1 MSDHAH
7 FRMTSMADP
16 YHRELSTR
24 ERDALHAHGAD
35 CPACKQYHDRLLQF
49 EERLEL
55 ALRVQISHR
64 AAPMTGPKRVGLW
77 RNGKPMLALAASLL
91 LGLVIVSGSWIATTH
106 SSLAADVVS
115 HVAAESVTATSVPS
129 EELHQALAVA
139 GASLS
144 PSAGLVSYAS
154 RCSFHGQPVPHLV
167 LQLPQGPV
175 NLMVL
180 SRESVSHSIQMD
192 EHGFRVVIVP
202 IEGHGSLAVLTH
214 AENLTFQDLYEA
226 VKRVQG
232 ALRFDTRFAT
242 T

>member
-1 MSDHAH
+1 MIDHTH
-7 FRMTSMADP
+7 FRMMSMADP

-24 ERDALHAHGAD
+24 ERDALQAHGAD

-49 EERLEL
+49 EARLEL
-55 ALRVQISHR
+55 ALRVQISQR
-64 AAPMTGPKRVGLW
+64 AAPMTGPKRGGPW

-129 EELHQALAVA
+129 EELQRALAVA
-139 GASLS
+139 GASLA

-180 SRESVSHSIQMD
+180 SRESVPHSIQMD
-192 EHGFRVVIVP
+192 LHGFRVVIVP
-202 IEGHGSLAVLTH
+202 IEGHGSLAV
-214 AENLTFQDLYEA
+214 Q
-226 VKRVQG
+226 
-232 ALRFDTRFAT
+232 
-242 T
+242 